1 MRTTPVTKASA
12 YCSGNRT
19 GRRGAMD
26 LRRTRRH
33 MVHTVRV
40 LQDAFAY
47 VLFGVVIVGVI
58 AAIASFFFRADA
70 YDSIGRGG
78 FFVDEDAARRGPG
91 GAASVNVAE
100 RDEEIR
106 QMLEARNARRVA
118 AGKEPV
124 DVEDELARL
133 VAPTVDAQLRE
144 EIRDHVVARNAR
156 RIRRGQEPMDVDAE
170 VERQI
175 SSLGQL

>member
-1 MRTTPVTKASA
+1 M
-12 YCSGNRT
+12 
-19 GRRGAMD
+19 
-26 LRRTRRH
+26 L
-33 MVHTVRV
+33 HTVDLV

-58 AAIASFFFRADA
+58 AALASFFWNRDA
-70 YDSIGRGG
+70 YDQIGRGG

-91 GAASVNVAE
+91 APVNVAE

-124 DVEDELARL
+124 DVDAELARL
-133 VAPTVDAQLRE
+133 VAPTIDAQLRA

-156 RIRRGQEPMDVDAE
+156 RIRRGEEPFDVDAE

-175 SSLGQL
+175 AELS